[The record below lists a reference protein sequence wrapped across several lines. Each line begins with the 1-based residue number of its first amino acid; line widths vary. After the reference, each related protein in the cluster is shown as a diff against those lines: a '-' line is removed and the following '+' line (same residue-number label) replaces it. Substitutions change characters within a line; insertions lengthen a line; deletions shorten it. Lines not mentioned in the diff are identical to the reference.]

1 MVREV
6 VEMAGTGRRRTSFP
20 ILLTGNVLHY
30 IEQILFQLKQQSL
43 KKTQITLKNPSGSGV
58 SAYTRNDYLK
68 LLEEYLHFIKHE
80 EIGNVHRYQLADRGI
95 EYLKNYEL
103 DRKEEALKIIHN
115 SAYQGIIHYKF
126 FFEFFKEKEK
136 VKIDKNKN
144 RTKELRNLCN
154 KECLNE
160 YGIEIFDD
168 NDINSTYYLAKAIGL
183 IEEIDADGHFICIS
197 DNYKLDFDW
206 DSFIEAIREIMSPK
220 RPRREFTKDLCER
233 LFERREWFVRGEMV
247 IEDILEIFKKLRLLK
262 DANIGMI
269 NFRPAYPKPPIPYT
283 HTIIEFNSLEL
294 KSPGG
299 RDDGV

>member
-1 MVREV
+1 VVREV

-43 KKTQITLKNPSGSGV
+43 KKTQITLKGV
-58 SAYTRNDYLK
+58 SANTRNDYLK
-68 LLEEYLHFIKHE
+68 LLEDYLYFVEHH
-80 EIGNVHRYQLADRGI
+80 EIGPTYLYTLTDRGI
-95 EYLKNYEL
+95 KFLKNYDEL
-103 DRKEEALKIIHN
+103 NRKEEAFRIMHN

-126 FFEFFKEKEK
+126 FFDLLKEKEM
-136 VKIDKNKN
+136 VKIEKS

-154 KECLNE
+154 KKSLEI

-168 NDINSTYYLAKAIGL
+168 KDADSMYYLAKAIGL
-183 IEEIDADGHFICIS
+183 IEEIDDDGHFICIS

-206 DSFIEAIREIMSPK
+206 DSFIEAIKEIMSPK
-220 RPRREFTKDLCER
+220 KPRREFTKDLCER
-233 LFERREWFVRGEMV
+233 LFERREWFVRGKME